1 MHTHSSIPLTERR
14 RLRTKFYKKHNLANI
29 LTHWFNV
36 GMWLLLL
43 PTGIAIISS
52 PRLGL
57 SPVWW
62 QELFRNLFGSTA
74 NLIRFHST
82 LGLIWAFV
90 LTFNILVGFRKY
102 FVPFAATR
110 MLLDHDD
117 IQWLKIKP
125 LQMLGLKKDQ
135 PLPPQ
140 DAYNAGQKL
149 YMYVVILGTLGI
161 ILSGVVMTFHE
172 VFQTWVKQWAQP
184 VHWVSV
190 FSIVAGLII
199 HVYMGAVFP
208 EEKEAFFS
216 MFSGKVSAW
225 YARAHHEKWYWRK
238 VKEELEW
245 EDRVTDEIS
254 RAVEDGGSP
263 DYAQGRPALAD
274 RPGLRMEDTGI

>member
-1 MHTHSSIPLTERR
+1 MSGHQKISLEERR
-14 RLRTKFYKKHNLANI
+14 LLRQKMYKKHNLANI

-57 SPVWW
+57 SPVWL
-62 QELFRNLFGSTA
+62 QDAFRNIFGSTA
-74 NLIRFHST
+74 SLIRFHYT
-82 LGLIWAFV
+82 LGLLWSFV
-90 LTFNILVGFRKY
+90 LTFNILLGFRKY

-110 MLLDHDD
+110 LLLDRDD
-117 IQWLKIKP
+117 IEWMKIKP
-125 LQMLGLKKDQ
+125 IQMLGFMKGKQ
-135 PLPPQ
+135 LPPQ

-149 YMYVVILGTLGI
+149 YMYVVILGTVGI
-161 ILSGVVMTFHE
+161 MSSGIVMTFNS
-172 VFQTWVKQWAQP
+172 VFPKVLKQFAQP
-184 VHWVSV
+184 VHCLSV

-225 YARAHHEKWYWRK
+225 YAKMHHEKWYHEKLR
-238 VKEELEW
+238 EEMEW
-245 EDRVTDEIS
+245 EDKVTEEYKAAETLHQS
-254 RAVEDGGSP
+254 ETAGS
-263 DYAQGRPALAD
+263 D
-274 RPGLRMEDTGI
+274 

>member
-1 MHTHSSIPLTERR
+1 MSGYKNIPFEERR
-14 RLRTKFYKKHNLANI
+14 RLREKKYKKHNLANI

-36 GMWLLLL
+36 GCWLLLL

-62 QELFRNLFGSTA
+62 QELYRNIFGGPA
-74 NLIRFHST
+74 NLIRFHYT
-82 LGLIWAFV
+82 IGLLWVFV
-90 LTFNILVGFRKY
+90 LTFNILVGFRRY
-102 FVPFAATR
+102 FVPFAAHR
-110 MLLDHDD
+110 MLLDKDD
-117 IQWLKIKP
+117 IEWIKIKP
-125 LQMLGLKKDQ
+125 LQMLGLMKDK

-149 YMYVVILGTLGI
+149 YMYVVILGTIGI
-161 ILSGVVMTFHE
+161 MTSGIVMTFNKI
-172 VFQTWVKQWAQP
+172 FPPILKQIAQP

-190 FSIVAGLII
+190 FAIVAGLMV

-225 YARAHHEKWYWRK
+225 YARAHHEKWYN
-238 VKEELEW
+238 ELMKQEVEW
-245 EDRVTDEIS
+245 EDE
-254 RAVEDGGSP
+254 VEREVAES
-263 DYAQGRPALAD
+263 RPAHAATD
-274 RPGLRMEDTGI
+274 